1 MRDIRGQELRQFVR
15 FAIVGLIQ
23 NGFNV
28 GAFALAIAYGVPYLL
43 AALLAAVMALSIS
56 FLLNRRWTFPGRT
69 DRSAT
74 RARRFVTVWL
84 VFVVL
89 ALPILA
95 FLVSVVGL
103 PRVLSQAI
111 IIMVGAPASYL
122 LQRRWTFGLGNSG
135 LGNSGDGCAALNA
148 DQQTGDERLAVGA
161 MGSRARR

>member
-1 MRDIRGQELRQFVR
+1 MRDIRGQEFRQFVR

-56 FLLNRRWTFPGRT
+56 FLLNRRWTFPGRM

-89 ALPILA
+89 ALPMLA

-122 LQRRWTFGLGNSG
+122 LQRRWTFGLSN
-135 LGNSGDGCAALNA
+135 LGDGRAAVSA
-148 DQQTGDERLAVGA
+148 DQQTGDERLAVGVT
-161 MGSRARR
+161 GSRARR